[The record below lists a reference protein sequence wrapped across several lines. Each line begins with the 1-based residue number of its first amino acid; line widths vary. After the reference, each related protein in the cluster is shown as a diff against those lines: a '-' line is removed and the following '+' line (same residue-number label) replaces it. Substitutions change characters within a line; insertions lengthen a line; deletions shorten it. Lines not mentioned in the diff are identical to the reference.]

1 VISFIGKRDYAGSS
15 AFLGTYCCNLVVA
28 HGISSNRLHIH
39 GISSNRLHIH
49 GIYAL
54 SLPCRDDGSDSAADA
69 YANQLVAGDEQEP
82 YDVL

>member
-1 VISFIGKRDYAGSS
+1 MISFIGKRDYAGSS

-39 GISSNRLHIH
+39 GI
-49 GIYAL
+49 YAL
-54 SLPCRDDGSDSAADA
+54 SLSPCRDDGSDSAADA
-69 YANQLVAGDEQEP
+69 YANQLVVGDEQEP